1 MALTQQDIDER
12 MTAFVD
18 ACRRE
23 GVKVTYQRMEI
34 FREVAS
40 TEEHPDADHVYRGV
54 RARIP
59 TVSLDTVYRAL
70 SLLEKL
76 GVVSRV
82 HVFSDRARFDANT
95 QRHHHFV
102 CHRCGLIKDFS
113 SPEAD
118 GFHIPEDVRAVGRI
132 ESVHLEVRGV
142 CCSCASLP
150 EPSDEGIDDDT
161 DESPCCSRL
170 GEA

>member
-1 MALTQQDIDER
+1 MALTQQEIDGR
-12 MTAFVD
+12 MAAFVD

-34 FREVAS
+34 FREVAG
-40 TEEHPDADHVYRGV
+40 TDEHPDADRVYRGV

-70 SLLEKL
+70 SLLERL

-95 QRHHHFV
+95 LRHHHFV
-102 CHRCGLIKDFS
+102 CHRCGLIRDFS
-113 SPEAD
+113 APEVD
-118 GFHIPEDVRAVGRI
+118 RLHIPDEVSELGRI
-132 ESVHLEVRGV
+132 DSVHLEVRGV
-142 CCSCASLP
+142 CGTCATLP
-150 EPSDEGIDDDT
+150 EPPYRTIVEESDG
-161 DESPCCSRL
+161 SCCD
-170 GEA
+170 